1 VEEREGRAG
10 PGDATHQAKV
20 DPPPTEGG
28 AAMLKRKHVLRGGI
42 DGERRVATARGIR
55 GRRRGGAERPDPPP
69 RAHGGE
75 HGGCTGWGDD
85 GENTGW
91 GDDMRGEGGGEEE
104 ERGTGRATGEGRVRV
119 WGY

>member
-28 AAMLKRKHVLRGGI
+28 GGHAKAEARA
-42 DGERRVATARGIR
+42 ERRHRWREESCDGAGDPRQAE
-55 GRRRGGAERPDPPP
+55 GRHREI
-69 RAHGGE
+69 HGGE

-85 GENTGW
+85 
-91 GDDMRGEGGGEEE
+91 MRGEGGGGRRRE
-104 ERGTGRATGEGRVRV
+104 GRAKRLVRGRVRV
-119 WGY
+119 RVLGGEVGWWEGFL